1 MDSFYLSSL
10 RKYCL
15 RLKRS
20 QDPWERLQARECSL
34 LIWIHRTGIQD
45 SRLVALRLI
54 ALRTAKALC
63 SPKGEIQP
71 EQGQA
76 LLDRWERWAPQWP
89 VVMDDLEDSLLL
101 MRSLVERLVQEKSLR
116 QLVMSCGRPVGQPES
131 EQRIRLSLGLPS
143 NAPVGDYET
152 RVAVVSALLTPL
164 RQSVGSCFA
173 TAPCILVQRQEPAML
188 LDDLRAL
195 IELGRLERIV
205 QGQSAIVPIALRW
218 AGGLVRRPVGPKA
231 SKLGQSPGFLGGAF
245 AAVGEGRSIVQVS
258 QQIKRWMRLL
268 RTGSASP
275 SQPQTEPPAAALA
288 EWSIHDVYERLIA
301 ASLDLPWPLPEP
313 PAEGS
318 GLLLSASVARQLR
331 KREQWAEGVRAA
343 SEAFSAM
350 EHHPLLKTWEYTV
363 ASFVEARP
371 AMAAHNLWTSLGLA
385 SEDSRSLGGA
395 LKAQLQPALD
405 SVNQDMEQAAG
416 LANQCVSRVKSV
428 QSRSAR
434 LKDARDAEWAAA
446 EARSAQRDY
455 DYAQGRLTQLED
467 EAQQLA
473 EFPKFFAATVE
484 RLMPRYFQEAYD
496 PALVGQMA
504 SVYDDAAAGFRL
516 VAKGGVDFVP
526 AWRWIEDGQQYR
538 LCMREFLERVFFECR
553 DVEQTRYIGAEV
565 NRLSQ
570 SFSLILD
577 DPGFQLAALER
588 LAEAHQRTLPKDPLH
603 HLDQVT
609 YKPWA
614 YESGGTLL
622 GLVQHYFGLTELPS
636 TEEKRCERPIDLVA
650 FLVDQL
656 RMLPEHQLKLL
667 KGPWGDL
674 LGFSPTHAFTLLA
687 GAKDLQLCIE
697 QNIYSYTFLQTTW
710 IDPQEAFWRG
720 SMLQSGPLL
729 DRVLERWLTDLPSS
743 IQPVASLAA
752 MGLPSSISA
761 ADLVES
767 VSRGFPDAVRKRL
780 PLDLIMARLQGYLW
794 EELPLLAP
802 AVALDRLLSAFPEI
816 PRQTLETAFDS
827 LGPAAAGAA
836 ARRIAVQF
844 ACCISGLPLP
854 TSLIVARL
862 RQQGLMAPA
871 PMIWADTNWPFF
883 QFALIW
889 SPQDQSAA
897 LWRVSPSG
905 DRGLPMAEWHQYLS
919 PGNEQPWGWLNHP
932 TDYRNRLTSPWMV
945 GHRGGLLS

>member
-1 MDSFYLSSL
+1 MQ
-10 RKYCL
+10 
-15 RLKRS
+15 LKRS
-20 QDPWERLQARECSL
+20 SDSWDRLHARECSL
-34 LIWIHRTGIQD
+34 LIWLHRNGIQD
-45 SRLVALRLI
+45 SRLVALRLV
-54 ALRTAKALC
+54 ALRTAKAIC
-63 SPKGEIQP
+63 SSKGEVQVDR
-71 EQGQA
+71 GQE
-76 LLDRWERWAPQWP
+76 LLDNWQRWAPQWP
-89 VVMDDLEDSLLL
+89 LVMDDLEQSLQV

-116 QLVMSCGRPVGQPES
+116 QLIMSCGRPVGQPES
-131 EQRIRLSLGLPS
+131 EQRIRLSLGLS
-143 NAPVGDYET
+143 ADTPVGDYET
-152 RVAVVSALLTPL
+152 RIAVVSALLTPL

-231 SKLGQSPGFLGGAF
+231 SRLAQSPGFLGGAF
-245 AAVGEGRSIVQVS
+245 AALGKERSFVRVS
-258 QQIKRWMRLL
+258 QQVKQLMRLL
-268 RTGSASP
+268 PARAQRSSLPQPEMP
-275 SQPQTEPPAAALA
+275 SEPLAA
-288 EWSIHDVYERLIA
+288 WSIHDVYERLIA
-301 ASLDLPWPLPEP
+301 AALDLPWPLPEP

-318 GLLLSASVARQLR
+318 GLLLSASSARLLR
-331 KREQWAEGVRAA
+331 KREQWEEGVRAA
-343 SEAFSAM
+343 SEAFSAL

-385 SEDSRSLGGA
+385 SQDPRSIGGA
-395 LKAQLQPALD
+395 LIAQLQPALD
-405 SVNQDMEQAAG
+405 SVNQDMEQAVG

-428 QSRSAR
+428 QSRSTR
-434 LKDARDAEWAAA
+434 LKDARDAEWASA

-473 EFPKFFAATVE
+473 EFPKFFANVVE

-496 PALVGQMA
+496 PALVGQVA

-526 AWRWIEDGQQYR
+526 AWRWIEDASQYR
-538 LCMREFLERVFFECR
+538 LCMREFLDRVFFECR

-577 DPGFQLAALER
+577 EPDFQLAALER
-588 LAEAHQRTLPKDPLH
+588 LAETHQRALPKDPLH
-603 HLDQVT
+603 HLDKVT

-636 TEEKRCERPIDLVA
+636 VEQKRCERAIDLVA

-656 RMLPEHQLKLL
+656 RLLPDHQLKLL

-674 LGFSPTHAFTLLA
+674 LGFSPTHAFTILA

-697 QNIYSYTFLQTTW
+697 QEIYSYTYLQTTW
-710 IDPQEAFWRG
+710 MDPQEAFWRG
-720 SMLQSGPLL
+720 TTVQSGPVL
-729 DRVLERWLTDLPSS
+729 DRVLERWLADLPSS

-752 MGLPSSISA
+752 MGLPSSLSA
-761 ADLVES
+761 ADLVEL
-767 VSRGFPDAVRKRL
+767 VSRGFPDSMRSRIPIDV
-780 PLDLIMARLQGYLW
+780 IIARLQGYLW
-794 EELPLLAP
+794 EELPLLPP
-802 AVALDRLLSAFPEI
+802 ATSLDRLATAFPELA
-816 PRQTLETAFDS
+816 RQTLEIAVES
-827 LGPAAAGAA
+827 LEDFASGAAG
-836 ARRIAVQF
+836 RRLAVQL
-844 ACCISGLPLP
+844 ACGERGLPLDAA
-854 TSLIVARL
+854 TIVARL

-889 SPQDQSAA
+889 SPQDHSPA
-897 LWRVSPSG
+897 LWRVSPLG
-905 DRGLPMAEWHQYLS
+905 DRGLPMAEWSQYLA